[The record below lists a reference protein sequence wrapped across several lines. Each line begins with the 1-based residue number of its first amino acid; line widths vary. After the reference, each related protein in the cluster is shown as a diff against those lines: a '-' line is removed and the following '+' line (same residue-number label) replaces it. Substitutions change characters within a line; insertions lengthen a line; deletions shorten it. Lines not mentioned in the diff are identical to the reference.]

1 MKHYIDGISV
11 RTLLNIVIC
20 LGGAILV
27 VICLYAFSVALSET
41 ATVRRTS
48 AIAISARNLIQSY
61 ESARV
66 FRARVY
72 AVLEADQRI
81 SQDDAGWIAARHV
94 EIGDTLNA
102 AIAAL
107 QGEESEFGA
116 TMTAVRDGFALVE
129 RIFPEAVAASRLIKT
144 ERHPDLSRTWSAAG
158 GKLLEAMEKLG
169 TQLDVANRGSDARID
184 HLLSIRQ
191 AAAATRVS
199 AGNETILISRS
210 LSGNRLLSG
219 EQMEVVHRLR
229 GEFTATWALTKRQG
243 EARGTPRR
251 VADAIAQA
259 EGSFFRQ
266 AMPQHEQIAAALS
279 RGEDVKVRGLDF
291 SRQAGSDL
299 NAISAV
305 GIEAMAAVVEY
316 TRERALSA
324 RNTLLAASV
333 CLFASIGYFVFS
345 TRLIARR
352 VSRPL
357 DQFTQTIVAFANQRY
372 DVAVTEISTR
382 DELGR
387 MSAAL
392 RELADNGR
400 KFQELQEQRI
410 HEQQRVTARAEQV
423 EAACRLFEERVQ
435 QGLSDLDQAM
445 AHVDQSAEDMNAS
458 ASEACRASRTV
469 ATASEQV
476 SATMGSMAAA
486 SDQFSASVREISRQA
501 AQSTEIAADAVAKAE
516 RTDVTIRGLA
526 AVSGKIGEIVSLIHG
541 IAAQT
546 NLLALNATIEAAR
559 AGESGKGFTV
569 VASEVK
575 GLANQTAMATDEIT
589 TQVQQIQSMTLEAVD
604 DVHVIGSVIQN
615 MRETTTNIAIAIE
628 QQGATTQEIAQN
640 INEASTAT
648 RIISS
653 GTAGLVDQTEQ
664 STERA
669 KGIKTASA
677 SMRDEVATV
686 RAEVS
691 EFLEG
696 IRNL

>member
-27 VICLYAFSVALSET
+27 VICLYAFSSALSET
-41 ATVRRTS
+41 AAIRRTS
-48 AIAISARNLIQSY
+48 AIAISARSLIQSY

-81 SQDDAGWIAARHV
+81 SQDDADWITARHA
-94 EIGDTLNA
+94 EIRETLDA
-102 AIAAL
+102 AVAAL
-107 QGEESEFGA
+107 RGEETQFGA
-116 TMTAVRDGFALVE
+116 TMTALGDGFAQVE
-129 RIFPEAVAASRLIKT
+129 RIFPQAIAASRQIRA
-144 ERHPDLSRTWSAAG
+144 ERQPDLSRSWTAAG
-158 GKLLEAMEKLG
+158 GKLLESMEKLG
-169 TQLDVANRGSDARID
+169 AQLDAANLGNDVRID

-210 LSGNRLLSG
+210 LSGKRLLSG

-229 GEFTATWALTKRQG
+229 GEFAATWAITRRLG
-243 EARGTPRR
+243 EVSGTPRP
-251 VADAIAQA
+251 VANAIAHA
-259 EGSFFRQ
+259 EDSFFRQ
-266 AMPQHEQIAAALS
+266 AMPQHERIAEALS
-279 RGEDVKVRGLDF
+279 RGEDVKIRGLDF
-291 SRQAGSDL
+291 SRQAGIDI
-299 NAISAV
+299 NALSAV
-305 GIEAMAAVVEY
+305 GIEAMAAVVEH
-316 TRERALSA
+316 TKERALSA
-324 RNTLLAASV
+324 RNTLLAASA
-333 CLFASIGYFVFS
+333 CLALSIGYFVFS

-372 DVAVTEISTR
+372 DVDVTEIPTR

-400 KFQELQEQRI
+400 KLQELQEQRI
-410 HEQQRVTARAEQV
+410 HEQQRITARAEQV
-423 EAACRLFEERVQ
+423 EAACRSFEDRVRR
-435 QGLSDLDQAM
+435 GLSDLDEAM

-458 ASEACRASRTV
+458 ASEASRASRTV
-469 ATASEQV
+469 AAASEQV

-501 AQSTEIAADAVAKAE
+501 AESTEIAADAVTKAE
-516 RTDVTIRGLA
+516 RTDVTISGLA

-559 AGESGKGFTV
+559 AGESGKGFAV

-604 DVHVIGSVIQN
+604 GVRVIGSVIQK

-628 QQGATTQEIAQN
+628 QQGTTTLEIAQS
-640 INEASTAT
+640 INQASTAT

-653 GTAGLVDQTEQ
+653 GAAGLVDQTEQ

-677 SMRDEVATV
+677 SMRDEVAIV
-686 RAEVS
+686 RTEVS
-691 EFLEG
+691 GFLEG
-696 IRNL
+696 LRTL